1 MDSWLVVYC
10 KVREERRA
18 QRHLANLGFETYLPF
33 LEKKITKA
41 GQSRTAIELMFPRY
55 LFLRVTS
62 PDKLASVRH
71 TRGVSDFVRFGSRIA
86 SIADDI
92 VLKIMHQQ
100 IGMQQNVTQQ
110 QIFQRGEPVVVMGGP
125 FAGLD
130 TIYQTPSGDA
140 RSIILLSL
148 LQQQSHLEVDNELL
162 AHKLC
167 CG

>member
-18 QRHLANLGFETYLPF
+18 QQNLANLGFETYVPV
-33 LEKKITKA
+33 LERKVTKA
-41 GQSRTAIELMFPRY
+41 GKSRTGIELMFPRY

-62 PDKLASVRH
+62 TDKLASVRH
-71 TRGVSDFVRFGSRIA
+71 TRGVNDFVRFGGRIA
-86 SIADDI
+86 SVADDL

-100 IGMQQNVTQQ
+100 ICMQQNVTQQ
-110 QIFQRGEPVVVMGGP
+110 QIFKRGEAVVVVGGP

-130 TIYQTPSGDA
+130 AIYQAPNGDA

-148 LQQQSHLEVDNELL
+148 LQQQSHLVVDSELL
-162 AHKLC
+162 ARKL
-167 CG
+167 

>member
-18 QRHLANLGFETYLPF
+18 QQHLANLGFETYVPV
-33 LEKKITKA
+33 LERKVTKA

-71 TRGVSDFVRFGSRIA
+71 TRGVSDFVRFGGRIA
-86 SIADDI
+86 SIADDL
-92 VLKIMHQQ
+92 VLQIMHQQ
-100 IGMQQNVTQQ
+100 MGIQQNVTQQ
-110 QIFQRGEPVVVMGGP
+110 QTFQHGEPVVVVGGP

-130 TIYQTPSGDA
+130 AIYQAPSGDA

-148 LQQQSHLEVDNELL
+148 LQQQSHLVVDNELL
-162 AHKLC
+162 AHKF
-167 CG
+167 